1 MQVTVRAVRQPLRTK
16 TAGSSKIASNRQWI
30 LASPVAKSRAAFLLL
45 TVRTVKCHSYCVTQP
60 RATRSQTPGTEACG
74 PEGHVARARRSHQ
87 NLLRCNVER
96 RSQELTSLTSDPK
109 GVVTSVDNCTYPRL
123 RP

>member
-16 TAGSSKIASNRQWI
+16 TTGSSEIAANRQWI

-60 RATRSQTPGTEACG
+60 RATRSQTPRKTCGTADD
-74 PEGHVARARRSHQ
+74 ARTRRSHQ
-87 NLLRCNVER
+87 KLLRCNVTQ
-96 RSQELTSLTSDPK
+96 RSQEFTAFTSNPK
-109 GVVTSVDNCTYPRL
+109 GVLASMDDPRL